1 MLLNSQQRKAMEVP
15 TEISV
20 DLKEG
25 EYIKDGMIYC
35 EMCGEAKL
43 IEAPWDAM
51 KFVRVICSC
60 EKKKRDEEL
69 ERLRQKELAMRYETL
84 QKQSLLGERY
94 KDVEF
99 ENTVTGENKSFD
111 VAFGRC
117 KKYCDNFR
125 ACYDGGLGIYLYGNC
140 GVGKTHLMACM
151 VNSLIE
157 KSEPAVITNFFEVSK
172 EIRRTFSGGGSE
184 SDFIS
189 KLTSI
194 PFLFIDDI
202 GTERLQVNGE
212 DTFIQERIY
221 DIINTRYL
229 KKKPTIFSSN
239 LSFAELVEQKG
250 MWQKTVD
257 RIVEMSS
264 AVLKI
269 EGESH
274 RVNIRE
280 KILPF

>member
-43 IEAPWDAM
+43 IEAPWDAT

-69 ERLRQKELAMRYETL
+69 EKLRLKELAIKYEAL
-84 QKQSLLGERY
+84 LKQSLLGERY
-94 KDVEF
+94 KDVKF

-111 VAFGRC
+111 MALERC
-117 KKYCDNFR
+117 RKYCENYR
-125 ACYDGGLGIYLYGNC
+125 ACYDEGLGIYFYGDC

-151 VNSLIE
+151 VNALIE
-157 KSEPAVITNFFEVSK
+157 KSEPAVITNFFEISK
-172 EIRRTFSGGGSE
+172 EIRRGFDSKGSE

-229 KKKPTIFSSN
+229 KKKPTVFSSN
-239 LSFAELVEQKG
+239 LSFADLVEQKG

-264 AVLKI
+264 AVLKV

-274 RVNIRE
+274 RIMNRKKE
-280 KILPF
+280 LPF